1 MVSRFFPNVEIAP
14 CPVIPSHSASR
25 TFHSIKSLFARCGFH
40 HLTIFCKTPRS
51 GEICGVSSNTLSVVR
66 LINETP
72 ARSNS
77 GPRGAI
83 FLSDALPI
91 KPLTLEVSSHK
102 TTREYQRSSAG
113 FVNQI
118 SKAEV
123 GSI

>member
-1 MVSRFFPNVEIAP
+1 MVSKFFPNVEIAP
-14 CPVIPSHSASR
+14 CPVMPSHSASR
-25 TFHSIKSLFARCGFH
+25 IFHSIKSLFARWGFH
-40 HLTIFCKTPRS
+40 HLTIFCKTVRS
-51 GEICGVSSNTLSVVR
+51 GEICGSSNSTFSVVL
-66 LINETP
+66 LISETP

-83 FLSDALPI
+83 FLSDPRPT
-91 KPLTLEVSSHK
+91 KPLTRDVSSHK